1 VLSFVYGLVIV
12 AKTLFF
18 GIDVPGYASLL
29 VSILFLGGIQLL
41 GIGIIG
47 QYLGRV
53 YAEIKQRPIYI
64 VRRRMNIDAG
74 RVPPRGV
81 VPERPLSAPVA
92 GNLRD

>member
-1 VLSFVYGLVIV
+1 MRRC
-12 AKTLFF
+12 
-18 GIDVPGYASLL
+18 L

-64 VRRRMNIDAG
+64 VRQTFG
-74 RVPPRGV
+74 GK
-81 VPERPLSAPVA
+81 
-92 GNLRD
+92 